1 MGEAVRLTGGTFKG
15 RELRTTEAKGC
26 RPATGRVR
34 ESLFSILGSLG
45 VDWPGCRVLDLFAGT
60 GSVGF
65 EALSRGAAE
74 AVFVEKNSRL
84 AALLREN
91 LARLGVAPGRGRVVV
106 DDVPHFLSKKG
117 VRPFDVAFADPPYGQ
132 GLLRPA
138 VERLLAGGWLSPGG
152 WAVAEVEAGLDVGR
166 ELVFPRFSCATSRLF
181 GQTRIVIW
189 QIPTDAWPSTPEPST
204 P

>member
-1 MGEAVRLTGGTFKG
+1 MRLTGGTFKG
-15 RELRTTEAKGC
+15 RELKTAEAKGC

-45 VDWPGCRVLDLFAGT
+45 VDWPSCRVLDLFAGT

-65 EALSRGAAE
+65 ETLSRGAAE
-74 AVFVEKNSRL
+74 VTFVEKNPRL

-91 LARLGVAPGRGRVVV
+91 LSRLDVAPDRARVFVA
-106 DDVPHFLSKKG
+106 DVLQFVSKKG
-117 VRPFDVAFADPPYGQ
+117 GRPFDVVFADPPYGQ
-132 GLLRPA
+132 NLLPPA
-138 VERLLAGGWLSPGG
+138 LRKLLACGRLAPGG
-152 WAVAEVEAGLDVGR
+152 LVVAEVEAGLDVDR
-166 ELVFPRFSCATSRLF
+166 ELVLPGLACVTSRLF

-189 QIPTDAWPSTPEPST
+189 QTRTDAWPSTPEPSI